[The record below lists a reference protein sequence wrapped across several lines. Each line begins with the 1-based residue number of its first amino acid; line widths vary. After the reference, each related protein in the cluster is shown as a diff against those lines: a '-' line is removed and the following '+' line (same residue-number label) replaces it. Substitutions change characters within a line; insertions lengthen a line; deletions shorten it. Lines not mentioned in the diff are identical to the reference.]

1 MAEILVCVHDV
12 SPRHAERLR
21 IIDEL
26 LVKQGLQ
33 GRYSMLVVPDFWRA
47 WPLEDYPEFGTW
59 LRARADEGVEM
70 ILHGFSHQDETEH
83 ASAFQ
88 AWKAR
93 TMTAREGEFLGLSLQ
108 EATTRLQE
116 GRAVVERTIGRKVE
130 GFVAPAWLYSAGAR
144 EALKNEGFRFAEDH
158 SHVWSPVSGAVAL
171 RGPVVSYASRDRL
184 RVLGSLAWSRL
195 STVVLRG
202 KKTIRF
208 AIHPHDLD
216 VPELFEEVLR
226 ALSVFCERRRP
237 ILYAELMAAQNVA

>member
-21 IIDEL
+21 IIDAL

-33 GRYSMLVVPDFWRA
+33 GRYSMLVVPDFWRQ
-47 WPLEDYPEFGTW
+47 WPLEDHPAFCTW

-83 ASAFQ
+83 PSAFQ

-93 TMTAREGEFLGLSLQ
+93 TMTAREGEFFGLSVE
-108 EATTRLQE
+108 EATARLRD
-116 GRAVVERTIGRKVE
+116 GRAVVERTIGRPVD

-144 EALKNEGFRFAEDH
+144 QALTQEGFAFAEDH
-158 SHVWSPVSGAVAL
+158 SHVWSPMTGAVAL

-184 RVLGSLAWSRL
+184 RVVGSLAWSKL

-226 ALSVFCERRRP
+226 ALSVFCDARRP
-237 ILYAELMAAQNVA
+237 ILYKELMAAQKVA